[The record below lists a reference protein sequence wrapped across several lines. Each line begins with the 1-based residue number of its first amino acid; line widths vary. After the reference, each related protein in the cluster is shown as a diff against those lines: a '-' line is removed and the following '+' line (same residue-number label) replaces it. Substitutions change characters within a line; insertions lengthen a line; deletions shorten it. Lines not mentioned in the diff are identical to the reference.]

1 MALKKEKKMNSTFQR
16 FQRINHK
23 TDWISL
29 QLTQRQTMI
38 NLDKKT
44 GYIMSLQV
52 QTCLKRTE
60 DKP

>member
-1 MALKKEKKMNSTFQR
+1 MNSTFQR